1 MIERVREVLNRDRPW
16 AVYALG
22 DLAPD
27 RREHCRWHLSPK
39 QDGLILF
46 YCEFGTPVLFAMGEV
61 EEALAGAPLEEKAYI
76 QIRPEAAAVVER
88 FYRIERRKRVAR
100 MRLESFHG
108 RGPGG
113 VERLSVEHAEE
124 LRALYAD
131 GEADGE
137 SPDFFFDTMLEE
149 GTFFGVRREGRL
161 AAVAGTHLTSVE
173 ESAAAVGNVYTHRDW
188 RGRGLARVTTGAV
201 VEELLLRGIRTIALN
216 VYLGNTAA
224 MRVYGRLGFV
234 PHCEYYEGFAARR

>member
-1 MIERVREVLNRDRPW
+1 
-16 AVYALG
+16 
-22 DLAPD
+22 
-27 RREHCRWHLSPK
+27 
-39 QDGLILF
+39 
-46 YCEFGTPVLFAMGEV
+46 VLFAMGDV
-61 EEALAGAPLEEKAYI
+61 EEALASAPREEKVYI
-76 QIRPEAAAVVER
+76 QIRPEAAAVMEQ

-108 RGPGG
+108 RDSGG
-113 VERLSVEHAEE
+113 VERLGVEDVEE

-149 GTFFGVRREGRL
+149 GTFFGVQREGRL
-161 AAVAGTHLTSVE
+161 VAAAGTHLTSVE
-173 ESAAAVGNVYTHRDW
+173 ESVAAVGNVYTHRDW

-201 VEELLLRGIRTIALN
+201 VEELLRRGIRTIALN
-216 VYLGNTAA
+216 VYVSNAAA

-234 PHCEYYEGFAARR
+234 PHCEYYEGLAVWR